1 MAGLAQ
7 TTISKMNQLYDR
19 WMPKVPAE
27 ITPRNVLIFCVIS
40 LLCIGTVMVASAS
53 MPYAE
58 RMHED
63 EFHYVIRHG
72 ISIIVA
78 SVAAFV
84 TYQVAL
90 NLWFKNTFLLWF
102 ATIILLTA
110 VLFVG
115 TEVNGSTR
123 WIKLAGFTLQATEVA
138 KVVMIIFT
146 ADYVVRRS
154 TEVKYGWSGFF
165 KLSSWFGI
173 GRLAFVMSFTVL
185 LVLAEPDLGATVV
198 IVASMLGI
206 FFLSG
211 APAIQFI
218 IAFVA
223 IFVAFV
229 LLILIEPYRLERLM
243 SFSNPWADPLGA
255 GYQLSNALM
264 AFGRGEWFG
273 VGLGHS
279 IQKMSYLPEAH
290 TDFMLAILG
299 EEFGFFGITTVL
311 FLSFA
316 MVISCIRIGQRA
328 LNHQYLRAGYLAYGI
343 SIIFL
348 LQILVNAGMNMGML
362 PTKGL
367 TLPFISYGGSSL
379 IMCAV
384 MISLILKIDAST
396 QQVNPAKEESSF

>member
-7 TTISKMNQLYDR
+7 ATISKMHQLYER
-19 WMPKVPAE
+19 ITPKIPAE
-27 ITPRNVLIFCVIS
+27 ITVRNTLIFCVLA

-58 RMHED
+58 RSHEAP
-63 EFHYVIRHG
+63 FHYVIRHA
-72 ISIIVA
+72 IAVA
-78 SVAAFV
+78 VAAVAAFI
-84 TYQVAL
+84 TYKVAL
-90 NLWFKNTFLLWF
+90 EYWFKNTFLLWIG
-102 ATIILLTA
+102 TILLLGA
-110 VLFVG
+110 VLVVG

-123 WIKLAGFTLQATEVA
+123 WIRIGGFTLQATEVA
-138 KVVMIIFT
+138 KVVMTIFT

-154 TEVKYGWSGFF
+154 EEVRNNIKG
-165 KLSSWFGI
+165 LVRLGI
-173 GRLAFVMSFTVL
+173 VMVLTVGL
-185 LVLAEPDLGATVV
+185 IILEPDLGATVV
-198 IVASMLGI
+198 IAASMLGV
-206 FFLSG
+206 FFLAG
-211 APAIQFI
+211 APMIQFSFAFGAI
-218 IAFVA
+218 LIAF
-223 IFVAFV
+223 IG
-229 LLILIEPYRLERLM
+229 LIVFEPYRFERLM

-299 EEFGFFGITTVL
+299 EEFGFFGISTVL
-311 FLSFA
+311 ALSFTLL
-316 MVISCIRIGQRA
+316 VCCISIGHRA
-328 LNHQYLRAGYLAYGI
+328 LKNNYLRAGYLAYGI

-384 MISLILKIDAST
+384 MISLILKIDATT
-396 QQVNPAKEESSF
+396 QKSNPAREESNF

>member
-7 TTISKMNQLYDR
+7 TTISKIQQVYER
-19 WMPKVPAE
+19 WLPKFPAE

-53 MPYAE
+53 MPYAD
-58 RMHED
+58 RMHEN
-63 EFHYVIRHG
+63 EFHYVIRHA
-72 ISIIVA
+72 ISIV
-78 SVAAFV
+78 
-84 TYQVAL
+84 VAL
-90 NLWFKNTFLLWF
+90 IAAIITYRISLNIWFNNTFPLWLI
-102 ATIILLTA
+102 TIILLLA
-110 VLFVG
+110 VLVVG

-123 WIKLAGFTLQATEVA
+123 WIRVGGFTLQATEVA
-138 KVVMIIFT
+138 KVMMTILT
-146 ADYVVRRS
+146 ADYVVRRAQ
-154 TEVKYGWSGFF
+154 EVRSNYKG
-165 KLSSWFGI
+165 LL
-173 GRLAFVMSFTVL
+173 RLAIVMLLTVGL
-185 LVLAEPDLGATVV
+185 IIAEPDLGATVV
-198 IVASMLGI
+198 IAVSMLGV
-206 FFLSG
+206 FFLAG
-211 APAIQFI
+211 APLIQFG
-218 IAFVA
+218 IAFGA
-223 IFVAFV
+223 ILSAFIF
-229 LLILIEPYRLERLM
+229 LIVFEPYRYERLM
-243 SFSNPWADPLGA
+243 SFSNPWADPLGS

-299 EEFGFFGITTVL
+299 EEFGFFGIATVL
-311 FLSFA
+311 ALSFA
-316 MVISCIRIGQRA
+316 MVVCCIRIGQRA

-396 QQVNPAKEESSF
+396 METNPAREESSF

>member
-27 ITPRNVLIFCVIS
+27 ITSRNVLIFCVIA
-40 LLCIGTVMVASAS
+40 LLCMGTVMVASAS

-63 EFHYVIRHG
+63 EFHYVIRHA
-72 ISIIVA
+72 ISIVVA

-84 TYQVAL
+84 TYQISL

-102 ATIILLTA
+102 ATILLLAA

-123 WIKLAGFTLQATEVA
+123 WIRIAGFTLQATEVA

-165 KLSSWFGI
+165 KWSSWFGI
-173 GRLAFVMSFTVL
+173 GRLAFVMGFTVL

-198 IVASMLGI
+198 IAASMLGI
-206 FFLSG
+206 FFLAG

-218 IAFVA
+218 IAFGA
-223 IFVAFV
+223 ILVAFIS
-229 LLILIEPYRLERLM
+229 LIVFEPYRYERLM
-243 SFSNPWADPLGA
+243 SFANPWADPLGA

-328 LNHQYLRAGYLAYGI
+328 LSNQYLRAGYLAYGI

-396 QQVNPAKEESSF
+396 KQANPAREESSF